1 MTEVKRLTQILVK
14 LELEQAHPS
23 IIADLKAQIEQALAE
38 DKD

>member
-1 MTEVKRLTQILVK
+1 MTEANRLTQILVK
-14 LELEQAHPS
+14 LELEQAHLS